1 MNHMICSICAARE
14 RKRKPVGL
22 SFLINQQTITHPTLF
37 GSRFGEHSRE
47 RVWFFLALGCSF
59 GRRADKRCNEEARL
73 VNWHTALL
81 MIINKTARVPLHFS
95 SRTKPLM
102 RESSKHYATPKAA
115 SVFSFIHRLFIATR
129 LKTSTAML
137 NKKSRRSKQ
146 TKVKSNWKAAA
157 LRDDDDRGTI
167 AKRRLQS
174 SRRGASWVCAK
185 FFVVFSSSYCCS
197 SADLFIFCQT
207 LVFRA
212 TTERILV

>member
-37 GSRFGEHSRE
+37 GSRFAEHSRE
-47 RVWFFLALGCSF
+47 RVWFFWRLGVRSV
-59 GRRADKRCNEEARL
+59 GAQTKAAMRKPDL
-73 VNWHTALL
+73 LIDTALL
-81 MIINKTARVPLHFS
+81 MIVNKTARVPLHFS
-95 SRTKPLM
+95 SRTKPL
-102 RESSKHYATPKAA
+102 RESSKHYATPKVA
-115 SVFSFIHRLFIATR
+115 SVFHFIHRLFIALR

-185 FFVVFSSSYCCS
+185 LFVVFSSSYCCS